1 MKNLKEIISQLD
13 TVTPCVL
20 NPLFLRHKSSG
31 PFHAYIPLTT
41 R

>member
-1 MKNLKEIISQLD
+1 MKNLKEIISQQD

-20 NPLFLRHKSSG
+20 NPLFYATNLLVHL
-31 PFHAYIPLTT
+31 HAYIPLTT

>member
-20 NPLFLRHKSSG
+20 NPLFLRHNLLVHL
-31 PFHAYIPLTT
+31 HAYIPLTT

>member
-20 NPLFLRHKSSG
+20 NPLFLRHKSSVHL
-31 PFHAYIPLTT
+31 HAYIPLTT